1 MLLPAAIRRETQLLV
16 AGMPGWNFRRTLD
29 RLSQMTADEAG
40 VRYLGYV
47 QERLLPGLT
56 GGAQALIYPSLY
68 EGFGLPEAQA
78 MAAGC
83 PVINSNVSSLPEI
96 TGGCVC

>member
-1 MLLPAAIRRETQLLV
+1 
-16 AGMPGWNFRRTLD
+16 MPGWNFRRTLD
-29 RLSQMTADEAG
+29 RLWQMTAEEDG

-68 EGFGLPEAQA
+68 EGLD
-78 MAAGC
+78 C
-83 PVINSNVSSLPEI
+83 PWHRRWRRDARS
-96 TGGCVC
+96 